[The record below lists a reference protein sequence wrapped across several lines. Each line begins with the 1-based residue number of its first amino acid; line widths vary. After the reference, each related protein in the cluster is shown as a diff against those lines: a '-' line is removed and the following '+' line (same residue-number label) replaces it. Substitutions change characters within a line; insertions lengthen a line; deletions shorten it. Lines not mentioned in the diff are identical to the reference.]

1 MGFDAFLKISTIP
14 GESTD
19 SAHADWIE
27 VLQYAHGVYQP
38 STGSVSS
45 GGARSAERSDH
56 EHFSV
61 VHALDKASPKLF
73 LACCKGEHIPE
84 VTIELCRNTGNK
96 QPYMK
101 YTLTDVLISSVRP
114 TGTAKGTETLPLE
127 EVKFSYGKL
136 EQTYT
141 QTDHQT
147 GAAKGEVKA
156 YWNLVDN
163 TGG

>member
-1 MGFDAFLKISTIP
+1 MGFDAFLKVSTIP

-19 SAHADWIE
+19 SAHTEWIE
-27 VLQYAHGVYQP
+27 VLQLNHGVYQP

-45 GGARSAERSDH
+45 GGARTAERSDH
-56 EHFSV
+56 EHFSIV
-61 VHALDKASPKLF
+61 KSLDKASPKLF
-73 LACCKGEHIPE
+73 LSCCKGDHIPE
-84 VTIELCRNTGNK
+84 ITIELCRNTGNK
-96 QPYMK
+96 QKYMEYK
-101 YTLTDVLISSVRP
+101 MTDIIISSVRP
-114 TGTAKGTETLPLE
+114 TGTSKGTETLPLE

-136 EQTYT
+136 ELTYT

-156 YWNLVDN
+156 YWDLVGN